1 MRLLCFAVTHKK
13 QSIPT
18 GKEPPKCM
26 KILKQNKINKL
37 GMQFVARFKKKKI
50 KLLQGPCLLPL
61 YYQCFQL
68 NHGSLAHKSFLCS
81 IIALRLHR
89 VAADVVGDGGGE
101 RR

>member
-18 GKEPPKCM
+18 VKEPLKCM

-37 GMQFVARFKKKKI
+37 GMQFVARFFKKI
-50 KLLQGPCLLPL
+50 KFLQGLCLLPL

-68 NHGSLAHKSFLCS
+68 NHGSLAHKRFLCS

-89 VAADVVGDGGGE
+89 AAADVVGDGGGE